1 MVAVA
6 MRRGERP
13 GSRSPRLGA
22 PGVSTEKR
30 RRGQVPWRKGR
41 RCRRDEGRGQRIRVD
56 AWEAVHELRAA
67 GRAGVEQARESR
79 VPGQGAEC
87 ALAPGDVAGSRR
99 GLGQSLP
106 PVRPFYLEEER
117 PAVSKV
123 GCSWCWWRRTC
134 GSGSPGSFRKA
145 GSLTSRAETA
155 IPWVKGGEGRGA
167 GPRNPQLSPDTTGNS
182 HAVGSSSPV
191 CEPCPRPESPWR
203 GRAVRGLG

>member
-1 MVAVA
+1 M
-6 MRRGERP
+6 
-13 GSRSPRLGA
+13 
-22 PGVSTEKR
+22 
-30 RRGQVPWRKGR
+30 
-41 RCRRDEGRGQRIRVD
+41 GRGSGWTRGKPCMSCGRQGGP
-56 AWEAVHELRAA
+56 EGA
-67 GRAGVEQARESR
+67 GARESR
-79 VPGQGAEC
+79 TWAGSGVCPCPGGRR
-87 ALAPGDVAGSRR
+87 GSRR

-134 GSGSPGSFRKA
+134 GSGSPGPFRKA